1 MKPDLRQQLNR
12 IITNFVPPVFLLGF
26 TFALV
31 SYVLVRCS
39 APKWIERLE
48 KNVRVEE
55 ARP

>member
-31 SYVLVRCS
+31 SYVLVRYS
-39 APKWIERLE
+39 APKWVECLE

>member
-1 MKPDLRQQLNR
+1 MKPDLRQQLNH
-12 IITNFVPPVFLLGF
+12 IITNFAPPVFLLGF

-31 SYVLVRCS
+31 SYVIVRCS